1 MGDGPRLDVFP
12 AGAKLHTPGVGTR
25 TQSAARWRTFTATIA
40 FVIQAKCAREDDNQ

>member
-25 TQSAARWRTFTATIA
+25 TQSAARWRTSTAMIA
-40 FVIQAKCAREDDNQ
+40 FVIQATGARADGNQ